1 MRSLIQIQNI
11 KILFILFNKLSEYFF
26 KYDFQFLNIKYFK
39 SIYFEKQRQDFS
51 SNIFLNLLLK
61 L

>member
-1 MRSLIQIQNI
+1 LIQIQNI